1 MTEKI
6 IIIFIRNLQKIW
18 RFLFFIVIFVYVKNC
33 IWERLIIIWIRCLLR
48 SRLKNVRN
56 FCDGGIKMEI
66 ENQIIY
72 LALRPKHLMCE
83 LSINQWN
90 DFITSYENDNNA
102 VVEEYDEKYDGYFFV
117 TTNLHNILKNHSIL
131 DLRFNVGYRTEQHKT
146 DYSL

>member
-1 MTEKI
+1 
-6 IIIFIRNLQKIW
+6 
-18 RFLFFIVIFVYVKNC
+18 
-33 IWERLIIIWIRCLLR
+33 
-48 SRLKNVRN
+48 
-56 FCDGGIKMEI
+56 MEI